1 MFALLEEKQKGHF
14 EAEKLALAEEA
25 ASGNILQEQA
35 RGPLGDSESATANW
49 IPKARARNR
58 VGPAPGPTPG
68 PTPGPA
74 KAQKKMYWLQI

>member
-35 RGPLGDSESATANW
+35 RGPL
-49 IPKARARNR
+49 
-58 VGPAPGPTPG
+58 APG
-68 PTPGPA
+68 
-74 KAQKKMYWLQI
+74 